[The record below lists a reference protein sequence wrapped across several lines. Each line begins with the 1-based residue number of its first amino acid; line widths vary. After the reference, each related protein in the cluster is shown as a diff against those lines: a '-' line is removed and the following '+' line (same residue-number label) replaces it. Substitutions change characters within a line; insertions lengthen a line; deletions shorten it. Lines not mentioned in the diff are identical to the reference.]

1 MQFKYSIAVV
11 NFVVFVKKYF
21 KTAEL
26 LLRFLPLYTLRS
38 KVVYRLSKSAP
49 KILTS
54 TSYRSPEIS
63 RCKGPVDVVVFL

>member
-21 KTAEL
+21 NTAEL
-26 LLRFLPLYTLRS
+26 LLRFLPLYILRS

-54 TSYRSPEIS
+54 SSYRNPEIA
-63 RCKGPVDVVVFL
+63 RYKAPVDVVVFL

>member
-26 LLRFLPLYTLRS
+26 LLRFLPL
-38 KVVYRLSKSAP
+38 
-49 KILTS
+49 
-54 TSYRSPEIS
+54 
-63 RCKGPVDVVVFL
+63 